1 MRPQNPVT
9 MKTSNRVLVAV
20 LLATT
25 LMASTERTWSASA
38 RGDLAAAMNPACC
51 NELPSNDQVAAA
63 SVKAQPLVLTA
74 NNTSAQ
80 FPVAVEVTRLIFR
93 ESPSLL
99 TSAATTLKPLAFGN
113 DATVRHAQA
122 LGSLTNNFARLE
134 LQTTDAQS
142 KETKPFPLEFS
153 GQTDIATR
161 AADRL
166 SVPRDFTSS
175 DDALI
180 SDSKA
185 TGFSFAF
192 SRSARSQLS
201 AKAKAVGETG
211 DWRVRATPD
220 FSQFAKD
227 GFGGGENWARRE
239 PQGLRFFSWR
249 W

>member
-1 MRPQNPVT
+1 
-9 MKTSNRVLVAV
+9 MKTDKNVSVAMVVATVSFISTATMFGAQNCSDRSGAFTTATCCDRISADARPAGLVGNPAV
-20 LLATT
+20 LTPVVNSEMQFQRPTADEV
-25 LMASTERTWSASA
+25 ERI
-38 RGDLAAAMNPACC
+38 
-51 NELPSNDQVAAA
+51 LPQGVQN
-63 SVKAQPLVLTA
+63 
-74 NNTSAQ
+74 
-80 FPVAVEVTRLIFR
+80 
-93 ESPSLL
+93 LL
-99 TSAATTLKPLAFGN
+99 TSAGSSAKAPAFEEHVGL
-113 DATVRHAQA
+113 RYAQT

-134 LQTTDAQS
+134 LQTADAQS

-166 SVPRDFTSS
+166 SVPRNFTSS

-180 SDSKA
+180 SGSKA